1 VSRFEYSRPECL
13 SEAFKLMAENC
24 GYSLLAG
31 GTDLMVKVKENMV
44 KPTVVIDLDG
54 LEELKGINI
63 EAGQIVL
70 GALTTHT
77 QLEQSEIINR
87 YAPALAKAA
96 GIIGS
101 PQIRNKGTVGGNMGN
116 ASPAADTV
124 PALIALG
131 AEVTL
136 SSKEG
141 IRTIPL
147 EELFLGPG
155 RTVLKPGELITLIS
169 FKVST
174 HQGCSF
180 QKLGKRKALA
190 ISVINASASMEI
202 DPETNVIKQA
212 RIALG
217 SVAGTAVRVSA
228 GEEILVRKCYSPE
241 LIKEAAEAVAE
252 AIRPIDDV
260 RSTAVYRK
268 RVARVLVRRAL
279 EEAWSQLHVTRGE

>member
-1 VSRFEYSRPECL
+1 VSKFEYYRPKCL
-13 SEAFKLMAENC
+13 NELFKLMAENP

-31 GTDLMVKVKENMV
+31 GTDLMVKLKENLI
-44 KPTVVIDLDG
+44 KPTAVIDLDG
-54 LEELKGINI
+54 LEGLKGINLD
-63 EAGQIVL
+63 AGRIVL

-77 QLEQSEIINR
+77 RLEQSELINR
-87 YAPALAKAA
+87 LAPALAKAA
-96 GIIGS
+96 GVVGS

-124 PALIALG
+124 PVLIALG
-131 AEVTL
+131 AEVVL
-136 SSKEG
+136 SSKEE

-155 RTVLKPGELITLIS
+155 RTVLKPGELITTIS
-169 FKVST
+169 FEVLN

-190 ISVINASASMEI
+190 ISVINASASLEI
-202 DPETNVIKQA
+202 EPETKVIKKA

-217 SVAGTAVRVSA
+217 SVAATAVRVSA
-228 GEEILVRKCYSPE
+228 GEEILIGNYYSSE
-241 LIKEAAEAVAE
+241 LIKKAAEEVSK

-260 RSTAVYRK
+260 RSTAIYRK
-268 RVARVLVRRAL
+268 RVAGVLVRRAL
-279 EEAWSQLHVTRGE
+279 EEAWSQITCTKGG